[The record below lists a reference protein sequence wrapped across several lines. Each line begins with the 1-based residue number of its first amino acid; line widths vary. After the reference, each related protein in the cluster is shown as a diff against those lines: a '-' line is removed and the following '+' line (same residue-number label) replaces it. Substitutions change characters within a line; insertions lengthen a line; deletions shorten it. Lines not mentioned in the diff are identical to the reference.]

1 MRMKRTRIMTRVRP
15 AGRRSTTL
23 QDVAIAAGV
32 SLMTVS
38 NVVNGKS
45 NAVGENTRLRVERE
59 IKRLNYRP
67 HASGRSLRLAHQW
80 SVGMIIIHES
90 DSFLADPFVTQVVA
104 GLNKEMSSNGYGLYL
119 QGIRKDD
126 LESSVLIK
134 NAGTDGLCAFYYGSP
149 RERRAIA
156 DTLAALGQPLILIQ
170 ESLGFPGKDI
180 CCIRE
185 DDYEGGRMLAQ
196 HLVAKGARRF
206 VVLEPS
212 LAWPAL
218 SERRRGI
225 LSVLKD
231 LSGASVTTVTC
242 DNGEF
247 ASTQAALAAH
257 LNAHELPHAIM
268 ANDHIAI
275 AAMKLLAKR
284 GISVPKDVLVTG
296 FNGFE
301 FWQYTDPMLTTI
313 RSPAFEMG
321 RRAGREMVHRL
332 EHGKFSAAKI
342 VLPVAL
348 QEGGST

>member
-1 MRMKRTRIMTRVRP
+1 MQNTINSTKPRA
-15 AGRRSTTL
+15 AGRRPTTL
-23 QDVAIAAGV
+23 QDVAVAAGV

-45 NAVGENTRLRVERE
+45 NAVGEHTRARVERE

-104 GLNKEMSSNGYGLYL
+104 GLNKEMSLNGYGLYL
-119 QGIRKDD
+119 QGIRRDELK
-126 LESSVLIK
+126 SSVLIK
-134 NAGTDGLCAFYYGSP
+134 NAGTDGLCAFYYGAP
-149 RERRAIA
+149 RERRDIA
-156 DTLAALGQPLILIQ
+156 ETLAALGQPLILIQ
-170 ESLGFPGKDI
+170 EPLAFPGKDV

-185 DDYEGGRMLAQ
+185 DDYQGGRMLAE
-196 HLVAKGARRF
+196 HLAARGARRF
-206 VVLEPS
+206 VVIEPA

-225 LSVLKD
+225 QSVLKD
-231 LSGASVTTVTC
+231 LDGTSVTTVTC
-242 DNGEF
+242 GNGEF
-247 ASTQAALAAH
+247 ANTQAALAAH
-257 LNAHELPHAIM
+257 LDANELPHAIM
-268 ANDHIAI
+268 ASDHIAI
-275 AAMKLLAKR
+275 AAMKLLAR
-284 GISVPKDVLVTG
+284 RSISVPKDVLVTG

-321 RRAGREMVHRL
+321 RRAGREMLHRL
-332 EHGKFSAAKI
+332 EHGKFSAVKF

>member
-1 MRMKRTRIMTRVRP
+1 MRMATTETSTRARV
-15 AGRRSTTL
+15 AVRRATTL
-23 QDVAIAAGV
+23 QDVATAAGV

-38 NVVNGKS
+38 NVVNRKS
-45 NAVGENTRLRVERE
+45 NAVGENTRARVERE

-104 GLNKEMSSNGYGLYL
+104 GLNKEMSLNGYGLFL
-119 QGIRKDD
+119 QGIRKDE
-126 LESSVLIK
+126 LKSSVLIK
-134 NAGTDGLCAFYYGSP
+134 NAGTDGLCAFYYGTP
-149 RERRAIA
+149 RERRDIA
-156 DTLAALGQPLILIQ
+156 ETLAALGQPLILIQ
-170 ESLGFPGKDI
+170 EPLAFPGKDV

-185 DDYEGGRMLAQ
+185 DDYQGGRMLAE
-196 HLVAKGARRF
+196 HLVSRSARRF

-212 LAWPAL
+212 FAWPAL
-218 SERRRGI
+218 SERRRGVQ
-225 LSVLKD
+225 SVLKD
-231 LSGASVTTVTC
+231 LSGASMTTVTC
-242 DNGEF
+242 GNGEF

-257 LNAHELPHAIM
+257 LDSSDLPHAIM

-284 GISVPKDVLVTG
+284 GISVPQDVLVTG

-313 RSPAFEMG
+313 RSPAFDMG
-321 RRAGREMVHRL
+321 RRAGREMLHRL
-332 EHGKFSAAKI
+332 EHGTFSAAKF
-342 VLPVAL
+342 VLPVVL